1 MPPGCGEAFYDLAV
15 PNYFSHG
22 ASVQWLWKNVGQF
35 TIGVNNLFDKD
46 PPTISD
52 DNVNGYPRFGNFFA
66 NGAYDYR
73 GRSFFVNVTKTFK

>member
-1 MPPGCGEAFYDLAV
+1 MERIGATDYFDLAFAFEV
-15 PNYFSHG
+15 SDAATFN
-22 ASVQWLWKNVGQF
+22 
-35 TIGVNNLFDKD
+35 IGVNNIFDKD

-73 GRSFFVNVTKTFK
+73 GRSFFVNVTRSFK